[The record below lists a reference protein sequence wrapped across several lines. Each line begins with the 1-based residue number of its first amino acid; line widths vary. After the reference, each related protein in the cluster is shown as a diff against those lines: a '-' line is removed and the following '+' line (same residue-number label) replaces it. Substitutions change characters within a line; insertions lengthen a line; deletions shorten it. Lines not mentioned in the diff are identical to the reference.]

1 MFWINTK
8 RISRTGFFNFWRN
21 GTVSLASVLIM
32 MVTLFVIGTV
42 LFGSAVLKASLIELR
57 NKVDI
62 NVTFVPSAEE
72 KDVLNIKHSLEA
84 IPEVSLVTYISREE
98 ALETFKTRHRDDQAI
113 LSALNELNDNPLGA
127 VLNIRAKEPSQYEA
141 VANFLQAKNSASSPS
156 AQIIDKINFFQNKTA
171 IDKLT
176 RIIDAAQ
183 SLGFIVTLAFIILS
197 ILTSFN
203 TIRLTIYVA
212 RDEIAVMRLVGAS
225 NTYIRGP
232 FVVVGIIY
240 GLVAGL
246 GTLLIFLPVTYWL
259 GRATE
264 NFFIGLNIF
273 NYYVSNFPVI
283 FFIIVGSGIL
293 LGATSSF
300 LAVRRYLKV

>member
-273 NYYVSNFPVI
+273 YYYVSNFPVI